1 MSSPIEKDLS
11 KANKWYV
18 GKART
23 YELRYFVKQYDIW
36 RTALTDLNLY
46 YASVPKEVR
55 VQRTHDTDHVDRLV
69 ASISYYQDRI
79 DLVNQALAAVDPLI
93 SKPILISVMSD
104 ISYDKLIAKY
114 DIPYG
119 RDLFYDKVRQ
129 FIWTLD
135 KLRK

>member
-46 YASVPKEVR
+46 YASVPKEIR

-69 ASISYYQDRI
+69 ASIAYYQDRI

-93 SKPILISVMSD
+93 SKPILISVIND
-104 ISYDKLIAKY
+104 ISYNELLARY

-135 KLRK
+135 KLRQ